1 MKEKDG
7 SKLNCQSISGYVQ
20 KFLDYLEIERGH
32 SELTIRNYELYLKR
46 FCEFAKSHNVETPE
60 RVDLDL
66 VSAWRQ
72 KLHRLKGE
80 NKPNLDRKTLNY
92 HMISL
97 RSFLKY
103 LAKID
108 VKSMAPDKIELAD
121 TPDKTINFL
130 ESEEVKRILDSFN
143 GKTPLS
149 LRNRAILEV
158 LFSTGI
164 RVSELISM
172 NRDEINLER
181 GEFSVIG
188 KGGKARLVFLSE
200 ESKEWLEKYLRRRH
214 DDDKAVFI
222 KEYSSPK
229 QKEAL
234 EKIQGE
240 KNEEEIETGDAV
252 DDKLSQASE
261 GEDQSKQQDKKFKE
275 TGKRLTSRQ
284 VERVVQRAAK
294 LAGVVK
300 TVTPHT
306 LRHSFATDLL
316 IGGADLRA
324 VQSMLGHAS
333 VTTTQVYTH
342 VTNQH
347 LKEVHEKFHGQT
359 LKHDAEPQKRV
370 DKPEKKL

>member
-1 MKEKDG
+1 MESKSLRSEIKSIKEY
-7 SKLNCQSISGYVQ
+7 SA

-32 SELTIRNYELYLKR
+32 SELTIRNYELYLRR
-46 FCEFAKSHNVETPE
+46 FSEFAKNHNVETPE
-60 RVDLDL
+60 RIDLDL

-80 NKPNLDRKTLNY
+80 NKPNLDKKTLNY

-121 TPDKTINFL
+121 TPDRSINFL
-130 ESEEVKRILDSFN
+130 EAEEVKRILESFN
-143 GKTPLS
+143 GTTALS

-172 NRDEINLER
+172 NRDEINLGR

-200 ESKEWLEKYLRRRH
+200 GSVEWLEKYLHKRH

-222 KEYSSPK
+222 KEYSSQK
-229 QKEAL
+229 QKKGL
-234 EKIQGE
+234 EKLEANKAQDEDSDSQEEELDNIERDLGGNKGE
-240 KNEEEIETGDAV
+240 KVSKVKDI
-252 DDKLSQASE
+252 KLKE
-261 GEDQSKQQDKKFKE
+261 G
-275 TGKRLTSRQ
+275 GKRLTARQ
-284 VERVVQRAAK
+284 VERVVHRAAK

-300 TVTPHT
+300 IVTPHT

-316 IGGADLRA
+316 MGGADLRA

-347 LKEVHEKFHGQT
+347 LKDVHDKFHGRTIEESKPSEQ
-359 LKHDAEPQKRV
+359 V
-370 DKPEKKL
+370 DKREE